1 MDDTAGG
8 ISTLP
13 AFRITHSLFKKPRF
27 PPKQPLT
34 ARGRAHTFAA
44 RPGKA
49 PAETRG
55 AIPAEQ
61 LRDTGGDGTPGWDG
75 GERTP
80 RGERTLGGGVEQTT
94 DPGKGVGGK
103 DTSPLTPTPAPNRGV
118 TAGQRARNAGEER
131 GGAAL

>member
-27 PPKQPLT
+27 QPKQPLT
-34 ARGRAHTFAA
+34 TTGRAHTFAA

-80 RGERTLGGGVEQTT
+80 GGERTT
-94 DPGKGVGGK
+94 DPGEEGGGK